1 MKILLADDSAFI
13 RKVLLKTLQT
23 HFETAEFIPCS
34 NGQEAYDQF
43 VEQKPD
49 LLITDLLMPVMT
61 GQELIQ
67 KLKDNGYDVNA
78 IVISADIQSRT
89 KDELVALGII
99 SLINKPLTP
108 DSLNVLVNLIRGYE
122 NDK

>member
-1 MKILLADDSAFI
+1 MKILLADDSAFV

-23 HFETAEFIPCS
+23 HFETAEFISCS

-43 VEQKPD
+43 IKQKPN

-67 KLKDNGYDVNA
+67 KLKDNGHDVNA

-108 DSLNVLVNLIRGYE
+108 DNLNTLVNLIRGYE
-122 NDK
+122 ND